1 MLTDLIAQL
10 KYHQFKKVNQMVP
23 SKLLSAFILSANLLM
38 VGCAETH
45 MTMYIADPTRTDLV
59 AKVWPSPPDEP
70 RYRYVGELTGEANFR
85 PDNWANRSSVTKLLD
100 WLTGLTDVNS
110 KPIVLQRP
118 QSGAV
123 DAEGRVYVT
132 DISRG
137 AVYVFDKL
145 AGKLEVWEMA
155 RVNSRFKIPIGIAL
169 GEQGDIFVADAEL
182 HTIFRLDNKGDPIGE
197 FGEDLL
203 KRPTGLVRDANRKII
218 YVSDT
223 YSHDIK
229 AFSDDGKLL
238 KIIGQR
244 GEGDGEFNFPT
255 HLAFAENK
263 LFVTDTLNSRVQV
276 FDADGK
282 LVKKFGELGLNV
294 GNLVRPKGLAV
305 DSDSNIYV
313 IESLYDQLLVFNK
326 QGETLLG
333 IGGTGKEIGQFYLPS
348 GVWIDHQNYI
358 YVADMF
364 NGRIV
369 VFQYLGGA
377 Q

>member
-1 MLTDLIAQL
+1 MYPLRLQSIAILT
-10 KYHQFKKVNQMVP
+10 
-23 SKLLSAFILSANLLM
+23 LSLLM

-45 MTMYIADPTRTDLV
+45 MVMNIGETTPGVSPKI
-59 AKVWPSPPDEP
+59 WPAPPDEP

-85 PDNWANRSSVTKLLD
+85 PDNWANRSVATKLFD
-100 WLTGLTDVNS
+100 WLVGLTGVNPT
-110 KPIVLQRP
+110 PIVLQRP
-118 QSGAV
+118 QSGVV

-137 AVYVFDKL
+137 AVYVFDKPS
-145 AGKLEVWEMA
+145 GKLEVWEMA
-155 RVNSRFKIPIGIAL
+155 RGNSRFRVPIGIAL
-169 GEQGDIFVADAEL
+169 ATQGDILVADAEL
-182 HTIFRLDNKGDPIGE
+182 HTIFRLDKKGNPISQ
-197 FGEDLL
+197 FGEEIL
-203 KRPTGLVRDANRKII
+203 KRPTGLARDAQKSII

-229 AFSDDGKLL
+229 VFSDDGKLL
-238 KIIGQR
+238 RTIGQR

-255 HLAFAENK
+255 HLTFADNQ
-263 LFVTDTLNSRVQV
+263 LYVTDTLNSRIQV

-282 LVKKFGELGLNV
+282 LVKKIGKLGLNV
-294 GNLVRPKGLAV
+294 GNLVRPKGVAV
-305 DSDSNIYV
+305 DNASNIYV

-333 IGGTGKEIGQFYLPS
+333 IGGTGKEIGQFYLPA
-348 GVWIDHQNYI
+348 GVWVDNQNYV

-364 NGRIV
+364 NGRV
-369 VFQYLGGA
+369 TVLQFLGVP